1 MCIMKKLFLRLRTL
15 PLKRKLIYYAA
26 LLGLMFFAVIFV
38 LLTNLHNVS
47 VRLDQ
52 INALGVELSEANV
65 CVRDTHQKLMSL
77 ITYAPEER
85 IKALESDM
93 STLIQRFAQLDI
105 PAHNYDTYYLLSD
118 TRNMLETYR
127 RHGEILIAAIN
138 VQDYAD
144 MGNVSA
150 RLDGIAEN
158 ILLETSRLSATLN
171 EQVSILAQRIARQL
185 DLFKYCLPGF
195 AICFVAY
202 ALLFF
207 ICMDRR
213 FIDPI
218 YQLAEMAQQISEGNY
233 PDEKLRFDEE
243 KDFNLLSDTMFNMS
257 QTIQEN
263 IEEVSK
269 RSRMV
274 QELNERQIENLRI
287 KTMYDQLELR
297 RLQEQINPH
306 FLFNCMSTLHHTAY
320 LDGAERTCE
329 ICSVI
334 SDLLRYN
341 FRQSDASV
349 TLAGE
354 LRNVADYTYV
364 QSVRFGNRISIQT
377 DIEPGLSEIVM
388 PRMVLQ
394 PIVENC
400 YNHGLAN
407 RMSDGRIYIS
417 VMRGDNCVCVSIH
430 DNGCGMPQEKLETLM
445 MLFNDPDVNI
455 SDHKHVGMLNVVK
468 RLQHYYQRQNVI
480 ELKNEDGLNVT
491 LFLYLE
497 RRGGSN
503 D

>member
-1 MCIMKKLFLRLRTL
+1 MRIMKKLFLKLQTL
-15 PLKRKLIYYAA
+15 PLKRKFIYYAV

-38 LLTNLHNVS
+38 LLANLHNVS
-47 VRLDQ
+47 AQLDR
-52 INALGVELSEANV
+52 INALGVELSEADA
-65 CVRDTHQKLMSL
+65 CVRDTHQKLISL

-85 IKALESDM
+85 VQALKGDM
-93 STLIQRFAQLDI
+93 SALIRRFAQLKI
-105 PAHNYDTYYLLSD
+105 PAYDYDTYYLLGD

-127 RHGEILIAAIN
+127 QHGEMLVKAI
-138 VQDYAD
+138 VAQDYAD

-158 ILLETSRLSATLN
+158 ILLGTSRLSIALN
-171 EQVSILAQRIARQL
+171 EQVSVLAQRIARQL

-202 ALLFF
+202 AVLFF
-207 ICMDRR
+207 IRMDRR
-213 FIDPI
+213 FIGPI
-218 YQLAEMAQQISEGNY
+218 YQLVGMAQQISDGNY
-233 PDEKLRFDEE
+233 PSEKLRFDEE

-257 QTIQEN
+257 RIVREN
-263 IEEVSK
+263 IEDISK
-269 RSRMV
+269 RARMA
-274 QELNERQIENLRI
+274 QELNEKKIENLRI
-287 KTMYDQLELR
+287 KTMYNQLELR

-329 ICSVI
+329 ICSAI

-341 FRQSDASV
+341 FKQSDASV
-349 TLAGE
+349 TLASE

-364 QSVRFGNRISIQT
+364 QSMRFGSRISIQT
-377 DIEPGLSEIVM
+377 DIEPEASEVVM

-407 RMSDGRIYIS
+407 CMSGGEIRLTVARDGAR
-417 VMRGDNCVCVSIH
+417 VRVSIC
-430 DNGCGMPQEKLETLM
+430 DNGCGMPQEKIDTLM
-445 MLFNDPDVNI
+445 ALFNDPQVNI
-455 SDHKHVGMLNVVK
+455 EDHAHVGMLNVVK
-468 RLQHYYQRQNVI
+468 RLQSYYRRQDVI
-480 ELKNEDGLNVT
+480 ELNNADGLNVT

-497 RRGGSN
+497 
-503 D
+503 